1 MIPRSFAVTFEMVLS
16 FSTAGRNCRRGAAT
30 VSSPEPAVTSP
41 ETKRR
46 SIPVGSSAHPGS
58 VDLTGERVAEILN
71 EEDAAP

>member
-1 MIPRSFAVTFEMVLS
+1 MVVRGHVRNGVVVLDGGPELPEGAAVT
-16 FSTAGRNCRRGAAT
+16 
-30 VSSPEPAVTSP
+30 VSCAEPAVTSP

-46 SIPVGSSAHPGS
+46 VEFPLVSSAHPGS